1 MKRKENVCWKEG
13 FRRTM
18 AGWFGFTLIEL
29 LVVISIIA
37 ILAGMLLP
45 ALNNARNTARKVAC
59 VNNLKQ
65 IGTALHMYI
74 SDFSDY
80 IPGYYTA
87 KGNTVTTSRW
97 VGVLVPYTKTA
108 VLWVCP
114 ASKEYGKKEFNDLKT
129 RKDPS
134 GTEMYSSLAGC
145 QTIGI
150 NSYNGVTSD
159 RAFAYT
165 NYKITKIQH
174 ASSLIYAGD
183 ATGSD
188 SAFYGAQNNP
198 NGQLFLLAYLWPDS
212 GTSYYP
218 HHNGSVNLLY
228 LGGNVDSVKSQTLK
242 AWTVPTNN
250 GLKNNLSMHFRADM

>member
-1 MKRKENVCWKEG
+1 MKKSGKVCRKTE

-18 AGWFGFTLIEL
+18 SGRKIFTLIEL
-29 LVVISIIA
+29 LVVIAIIA

-45 ALNNARNTARKVAC
+45 ALNNARNTARKAAC

-65 IGTALHMYI
+65 IGTGLHMYI
-74 SDFSDY
+74 SDFADY
-80 IPGYYTA
+80 IPGYYTE
-87 KGNTVTTSRW
+87 KGNTTITSRW
-97 VGVLVPYTKTA
+97 VGVLVPYTRTA
-108 VLWVCP
+108 VPWVCP
-114 ASKEYGKKEFNDLKT
+114 ASKDYSKKEFNDLKT

-134 GTEMYSSLAGC
+134 GTDMYSSLAGC

-150 NSYNGVTSD
+150 NAYGGVASD

-165 NYKITKIQH
+165 NYKIPRIRH

-183 ATGSD
+183 ATGNDAS
-188 SAFYGAQNNP
+188 FYGTQYNP
-198 NGQLFLLAYLWPDS
+198 NGQLFVQAYLWPDS

-218 HHNGSVNLLY
+218 HHNGSMNLLY

-242 AWTVPTNN
+242 SWTIPTNN
-250 GLKNNLSMHFRADM
+250 GIKNELSSHFRADM

>member
-1 MKRKENVCWKEG
+1 MKKNGRICEKTGLRK
-13 FRRTM
+13 TM
-18 AGWFGFTLIEL
+18 SGRKNFTLIEL
-29 LVVISIIA
+29 LVVIAIIA

-74 SDFSDY
+74 SDFADY

-87 KGNTVTTSRW
+87 KGNTTVTSRW

-108 VLWVCP
+108 VPWVCP
-114 ASKEYGKKEFNDLKT
+114 ASKDYSKKEFNELKT

-134 GTEMYSSLAGC
+134 GTEMYSSLAAC

-165 NYKITKIQH
+165 NYKIAKIQH

-188 SAFYGAQNNP
+188 ASFYGSQINP
-198 NGQLFLLAYLWPDS
+198 NGQLFVLAYVWPDS

-218 HHNGSVNLLY
+218 HHNGSMNLLY
-228 LGGNVDSVKSQTLK
+228 LGGNVDSVKSQTMK

-250 GLKNNLSMHFRADM
+250 GIKNNLSMHFRADM